1 MVVSTQ
7 MRLSEF
13 IREHRERILAAWEN
27 FARDLP
33 STAAMDV
40 VALRDHAEAMLD
52 AIARDLDMPET
63 EKQRMEKARGGREK
77 PVDEEMSAASLHGL
91 GRAESGFSVESM
103 FAEFRALRATVISL
117 WRAQQTQ
124 VRPEELEEMTRFDEA
139 VDQAVAESIAHYA
152 REVETTRHLF
162 FAVLGHD
169 LRSPLSAI
177 ISSAQFLLETAALT
191 ESQRKI
197 VAGMERSGRRMV
209 ELVWDLLDLAMTRL
223 GSGILL
229 SCAETDMGDLVR
241 EVVDEAAVSNPQIRM
256 KFETSGPL
264 GGVWDRARLAEALTN
279 LVGNAIQHGSGDSPI
294 MLTALGNDPSAVTV
308 SVTNTGPAIPADQI
322 GGLFSAM
329 KGLKGHD
336 RRHLGLGLYIVDKI
350 VKAHGGT
357 IDVRSSEAEGT
368 TFIVSLPRQICTS

>member
-1 MVVSTQ
+1 MVVYTE